1 MGRRLNPAWAL
12 LALLV
17 PVGTATAGEE
27 RAAERTAM
35 VAAVVAEVAVL
46 APELGLR
53 NLSPRVAAAL
63 RQVPRHAFVPAEQAA
78 AAYQDRP
85 LPIGFGQTISQ
96 PTIVAV
102 MTQLLDVQPGDRV
115 FELGTGS
122 GYQAAILA
130 AMGAEVFSVEIV
142 PELGAGARRVFAD
155 LGYRKVHTRVGD
167 GYFGWP
173 EEGPFDA
180 IVVTAAGDHIPPP
193 LVRQLKPGGRMV
205 LPVGTRYLTQHLVLV
220 ERAAD
225 GAVSTRELLPVRF
238 VPLTGDR

>member
-63 RQVPRHAFVPAEQAA
+63 RQVPRHAFVPAEQAT

>member
-1 MGRRLNPAWAL
+1 MGRRLDPAWAL

-63 RQVPRHAFVPAEQAA
+63 RQVPRHAFVPAEQAT

-122 GYQAAILA
+122 GYQTAILA

-142 PELGAGARRVFAD
+142 PELGVGARRVFAD

-193 LVRQLKPGGRMV
+193 LVRQLKPGGQMV